1 MIDSNRCHGRD
12 IMITQLQVYISEGT
26 DPYENLAIEQELF
39 NTTPADCCT
48 LYLWQNAN
56 TVVIGRNQNAWAEC
70 QCALL
75 EQEGG
80 KLARRPSGGGA
91 VFHDLGNL
99 NFTFLCATEHYNV
112 EKQLSVIQTACR
124 LAGIKAELSGRNDIV
139 AQGRKFSGNAFYNAK
154 GKSLHHGT
162 ILVTADR
169 ERIGRYLT
177 PSRAKLRTKSVKSVK
192 SRVINLSELCKDLT
206 CDTMKQHM
214 LTAFEQIYGLS
225 VTYRQSLNTQRIA
238 ALASSFADWNYRY
251 GSPIPLSVSAKD
263 RFSWGEIEI
272 QIDVKDG
279 IIRTAKVYTDSMD
292 WSLSSQIE
300 NALSGRLLKPD
311 VIRDALASILTPSL
325 AEDVN
330 SLIQAQIL

>member
-1 MIDSNRCHGRD
+1 
-12 IMITQLQVYISEGT
+12 MITQLQVYISDDT
-26 DPYENLAIEQELF
+26 DPYKNLAIEHDLLD
-39 NTTPADCCT
+39 TTPADCCT
-48 LYLWQNAN
+48 LYLWQNAH

-70 QCALL
+70 QCSLL

-80 KLARRPSGGGA
+80 KLARRTSGGGA

-99 NFTFLCATEHYNV
+99 NFTFLCATEHYDV
-112 EKQLSVIQTACR
+112 EKQLTVIQTACR
-124 LAGIKAELSGRNDIV
+124 LAGIQAEVSGRNDIV
-139 AQGRKFSGNAFYNAK
+139 AQGRKFSGNAFYNSK

-162 ILVTADR
+162 LLVTADM
-169 ERIGRYLT
+169 ERVGRYLT
-177 PSRAKLRTKSVKSVK
+177 PSRAKLHTKSVKSVK
-192 SRVINLSELCKDLT
+192 SRVINLSELCEDLT

-214 LTAFEQIYGLS
+214 LTAFEQVYGLP
-225 VTYRQSLNTQRIA
+225 VTYRQTIDTEQIA
-238 ALASSFADWNYRY
+238 KLTSIYADWNYRY
-251 GSPIPLSVSAKD
+251 GSPIPLSVSAKN

-300 NALSGRLLKPD
+300 NVLTGRLLKLD
-311 VIRDALASILTPSL
+311 VIQNALASALSPSV

-330 SLIQAQIL
+330 SLIKAQIL